1 MKSLNFFAEP
11 INQPFLLSNFLK
23 FNLVD
28 IALDLTFIKE
38 GDYNPS
44 GCSATPPAAGQ
55 QCTPIIPQL
64 VAPTNPNGLSPLDFL
79 NLSANNSSVS
89 FSVKGTARR
98 ISTGETSAVTGA
110 FTETFISPSNTTD
123 GSFQTTLTAF
133 NTAGSFTA
141 DYTATF
147 IATPATVPTPEP
159 ASMALVG
166 IGLSGLALLTRRGA
180 MHVPDIRSPDPRFSS
195 QSVPRISVY
204 FFSNEALAG
213 NSLAPPR
220 SRMVTVSGEDACD
233 RPTEMGLFF
242 PASGPRPDTRGQTA
256 NSRALSPQ
264 VRFIQRIE
272 STAYNG
278 TELALSP
285 HRGTDGS

>member
-1 MKSLNFFAEP
+1 MKLNRLLFLAGAALLPNLLLASPVSGTLGISGSATIATTSIGFDCLGVPPVPTPCPDGSSNAVITGSSNGSFAPYIGNFGAVKSLNFFAEP

-28 IALDLTFIKE
+28 IALDLTFINE

-98 ISTGETSAVTGA
+98 ISTGETSAVTGG

-133 NTAGSFTA
+133 NTAGNFTA

-166 IGLSGLALLTRRGA
+166 IGLSGLALMTRRRNA
-180 MHVPDIRSPDPRFSS
+180 
-195 QSVPRISVY
+195 
-204 FFSNEALAG
+204 
-213 NSLAPPR
+213 
-220 SRMVTVSGEDACD
+220 
-233 RPTEMGLFF
+233 RP
-242 PASGPRPDTRGQTA
+242 
-256 NSRALSPQ
+256 
-264 VRFIQRIE
+264 
-272 STAYNG
+272 
-278 TELALSP
+278 
-285 HRGTDGS
+285 